1 MKSIF
6 HGTSGEA
13 GNLILSKGFSASN
26 FEKNWNCSNNP
37 GYTDKIFFYE
47 LEKIKEVYRFETNE
61 EAKNESVLLAFE
73 AGQISAALNKS
84 KLDYLYVFQFDIEDE
99 FFKENFIE
107 DLSCENMEGAYC
119 CSETIANRILKDKEF
134 INAISYKFYYDS
146 SFRFFILVRI
156 YQNNLLNKDLLSYTD
171 KNILNQLRGGE
182 IYIEEI
188 SEEELIE
195 KINL

>member
-13 GNLILSKGFSASN
+13 GDLILSKGFSASN

-37 GYTDKIFFYE
+37 GYTNKIFFYE
-47 LEKIKEVYRFETNE
+47 CETIKENYEYETLE
-61 EAKNESVLLAFE
+61 EAQNESVQLAFE
-73 AGQISAALNKS
+73 AGQIASALNKS
-84 KLDYLYVFQFDIEDE
+84 KLDYLYVFQFDIEDK
-99 FFKENFIE
+99 FFNENFIE

-146 SFRFFILVRI
+146 SFRFFILSGI

-171 KNILNQLRGGE
+171 KDILNQLQGGE
-182 IYIEEI
+182 VYIEEI
-188 SEEELIE
+188 YKEELLE

>member
-13 GNLILSKGFSASN
+13 GDLILSKGFSASN

-37 GYTDKIFFYE
+37 GYTNKIFFYE
-47 LEKIKEVYRFETNE
+47 CETIKETYKYETLE
-61 EAKNESVLLAFE
+61 EAKNESIHLAFE
-73 AGQISAALNKS
+73 AGQIASALNKS
-84 KLDYLYVFQFDIEDE
+84 KLDYLYVFQFDIEDN
-99 FFKENFIE
+99 FFNNNFIE

-119 CSETIANRILKDKEF
+119 CSETIANKILKDKEF
-134 INAISYKFYYDS
+134 ISAILYKFYYDS
-146 SFRFFILVRI
+146 SYRFFILTGI
-156 YQNNLLNKDLLSYTD
+156 YQNDLLNKDLLSHAD
-171 KNILNQLRGGE
+171 KDILNQLQGGE

-188 SEEELIE
+188 FEEELLG